1 MSRIS
6 LYGVG
11 GVMAGS
17 IFPLE
22 EAATLI
28 GRDPSKCSIV
38 YPADEPGISTVHC
51 QVIPRGNYLEVMDM
65 GSSYGTFLENG
76 IRMQKNESY
85 QLSNGDRFY
94 LGDRKNKYIVKVM

>member
-1 MSRIS
+1 MSKIS

-28 GRDPSKCSIV
+28 GRDPSRCAIV
-38 YPADEPGISTVHC
+38 YPAAEPGISSVHC
-51 QVIPRGNYLEVMDM
+51 QVIPRENGLEVMDM
-65 GSSYGTFLENG
+65 GSSYGTYLENG
-76 IRMQKNESY
+76 IRMQKNVSY

>member
-1 MSRIS
+1 MSAFLVEEQIHWKRKIISKRERTIISIIS

-11 GVMAGS
+11 GVMVRF

-22 EAATLI
+22 E
-28 GRDPSKCSIV
+28 
-38 YPADEPGISTVHC
+38 
-51 QVIPRGNYLEVMDM
+51 EVMDM
-65 GSSYGTFLENG
+65 GSSYGTYLENG